1 VRRVA
6 DLVSRAAGSKAMGPR
21 AIVVSST
28 GAFGMVRMLSMLL
41 SGRMTIEAFRD
52 VEAARAWLDSRA
64 E

>member
-1 VRRVA
+1 
-6 DLVSRAAGSKAMGPR
+6 MGPR